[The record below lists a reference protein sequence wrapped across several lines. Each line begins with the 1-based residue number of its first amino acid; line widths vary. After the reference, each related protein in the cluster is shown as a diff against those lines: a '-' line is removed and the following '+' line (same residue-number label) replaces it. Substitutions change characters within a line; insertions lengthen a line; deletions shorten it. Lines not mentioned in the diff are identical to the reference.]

1 MTEFHRMGSLSNK
14 KLLLWFWGP
23 KVQDYGARELGFIL
37 RPLPLA
43 SSCFCAYMISSLCG
57 QKEGEQALLYLL
69 YLYKHQSCHE
79 GSTFMT
85 SSNPYY
91 LLKAPSPNTIT
102 WGLKS
107 PIYELSGWGEHRHSI
122 RNIFFA
128 CACMMMMICGQ
139 KNWRENYC
147 NHSTSIYQTL
157 DVLVFI
163 LQ

>member
-23 KVQDYGARELGFIL
+23 KVQDQGARELGFIL

-43 SSCFCAYMISSLCG
+43 SSCFCAHMISSLCG

-85 SSNPYY
+85 SSNPHY

-122 RNIFFA
+122 RNISSVK
-128 CACMMMMICGQ
+128 ILLVHVWWWWSVVRKIGEKITVIIQ
-139 KNWRENYC
+139 
-147 NHSTSIYQTL
+147 Q
-157 DVLVFI
+157 VFI
-163 LQ
+163 KL